1 MFYNFVRLFK
11 RKFSNHFGNKNIVKI
26 LNPIEKYN
34 KLLYNRFNKNKG
46 RDKMVREYFKSQKGI
61 TIVSLV
67 VTIILLLILAGI
79 TIIGLIGE
87 NGLLNKTKEAKKNQL
102 IADELEKIKLS
113 VLTTQSKLE
122 GKLTKSELE
131 QTMSAEF
138 GKDIILN
145 GEDTWIYEGEYKD
158 YFIFQD
164 GRIEE
169 KEDYS
174 QLSIGDYVNYNVY
187 YENLNSYNSKYK
199 VKNEYNGWR
208 IISIDKQNN
217 VVKLVSAGIPLTYK
231 YNYGNTSQNVETLT
245 SNFLDDATVFVEYGF
260 KDNDNNLINNTSDM
274 KQLFLNEVTAQK
286 SGSPKVASIT
296 KNDLGEKFNGDK
308 WGTFAGED
316 LFSIPCDEL
325 NENEYAP
332 YWLASPYYS
341 QQLWSIWI
349 NGKIQNQNS
358 KTLGIRPVVTLV
370 SNIKFE
376 RSNESS
382 GNKKVEWNLKL

>member
-1 MFYNFVRLFK
+1 
-11 RKFSNHFGNKNIVKI
+11 
-26 LNPIEKYN
+26 
-34 KLLYNRFNKNKG
+34 
-46 RDKMVREYFKSQKGI
+46 MVREYFKSQKGI

-87 NGLLNKTKEAKKNQL
+87 NRLLNKTKEAKKNQL

-122 GKLTKSELE
+122 GELTKSELE
-131 QTMSAEF
+131 QTMSDEF

-145 GEDTWIYEGEYKD
+145 GEDTWIYEGEYKE

-208 IISIDKQNN
+208 IISIDKENN
-217 VVKLVSAGIPLTYK
+217 IVKLVSAGIPLTYK
-231 YNYGNTSQNVETLT
+231 YNYGNTSQTVETLT
-245 SNFLDDATVFVEYGF
+245 SNFLDDSTVFAEYGF
-260 KDNDNNLINNTSDM
+260 KDNDDNLINNTSDM
-274 KQLFLNEVTAQK
+274 KKLFLNEVTAQK
-286 SGSPKVASIT
+286 SGIPKVASIT
-296 KNDLGEKFNGDK
+296 KNDLGEKFNGDR

-349 NGKIQNQNS
+349 KGTIQNQNS

-376 RSNESS
+376 RSNESA